1 MKNSEKKIKEN
12 VSCDKMRKHSSCGLI
27 DKGALNRPNAGEGM
41 SCGSSL
47 QSLASKSRWLASK
60 PITPSKDHQ
69 TGFSGAVWNLQ
80 IQLVSKGACHGA

>member
-1 MKNSEKKIKEN
+1 MKKFWKKIKEN
-12 VSCDKMRKHSSCGLI
+12 VSRDKLRKHSSCGLI
-27 DKGALNRPNAGEGM
+27 VKGALNRPTAGEGM

-60 PITPSKDHQ
+60 PITPSNDHQ
-69 TGFSGAVWNLQ
+69 TGFSVAVWDTQ

>member
-12 VSCDKMRKHSSCGLI
+12 VSCDELRKHSSCGLI
-27 DKGALNRPNAGEGM
+27 DKGAFNRPTAGEGM

-60 PITPSKDHQ
+60 PNTAIKDDQ
-69 TGFSGAVWNLQ
+69 TGFYTAVWETQ
-80 IQLVSKGACHGA
+80 IQLVSKGACRGA